1 MAFSYT
7 PDGGVARH
15 LPQGF
20 DAVGEQEGC
29 AAHAGGSERGL
40 GTSMAPAN
48 YYNIIFIKYLHN
60 VLGLDAS
67 AE

>member
-1 MAFSYT
+1 MTFSYT
-7 PDGGVARH
+7 PYGGITRH
-15 LPQGF
+15 LPQGL

-29 AAHAGGSERGL
+29 AAHAGGGEGSLR
-40 GTSMAPAN
+40 TSMAPAN

-60 VLGLDAS
+60 FIGLDTS